1 VVSPEAVM
9 QLDVLPSVALAER
22 ANLLVMQIGL
32 RIQGSGLTH
41 SGAGIAIECLKIKEG
56 MFDALVAKHFLFH
69 KHKAQI
75 LDALPP
81 APVGGS
87 GTQGNA
93 IWDKYFKLKTIF
105 INETLPAFSVFFDME
120 TFAMKQSGMSFDDA
134 KPM

>member
-1 VVSPEAVM
+1 MGGEVSPESASGGSKRKRTTRVEVNPEAVI
-9 QLDVLPSVALAER
+9 QLDVFPLVALAER
-22 ANLLVMQIGL
+22 ANLLVMQVGL

-56 MFDALVAKHFLFH
+56 MFEALVTKYFLLH

-75 LDALPP
+75 LDVLPP

-93 IWDKYFKLKTIF
+93 IWD
-105 INETLPAFSVFFDME
+105 
-120 TFAMKQSGMSFDDA
+120 
-134 KPM
+134 